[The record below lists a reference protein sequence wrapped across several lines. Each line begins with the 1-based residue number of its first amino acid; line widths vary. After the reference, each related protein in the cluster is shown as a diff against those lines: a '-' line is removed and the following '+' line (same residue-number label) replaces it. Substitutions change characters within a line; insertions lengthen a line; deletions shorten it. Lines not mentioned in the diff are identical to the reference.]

1 MTTTSGQVPRP
12 TPLETGTDLG
22 RRLTAL
28 EGLRAVAVLA
38 VVVTHAGFLSGVTGG
53 TVLPGLV
60 ARMDFG
66 VAIFFVLSGFLLYLP
81 HARHSVGTGNSPS
94 LRDYAIRRVAR
105 IYPAFVLCLVGTL
118 CIVGAA
124 RTAPVSSWLATLSLV
139 QVLRPAWHIAP
150 LNHLWS
156 LSTEVAFYLALPLL
170 GRALVAGPARP
181 GRAVLNRQAVR
192 LVALIAATWVFRLL
206 VVNDAIGSLSAL
218 SWLPAHLDWFA
229 AGMLL
234 AVLRTGQ
241 AQLGWGTG
249 VVSAVREAPVAIR
262 ALALVLLWLATTRL
276 AGPYDLTPATTAED
290 LLKHVLYLVS
300 AAALVAPSALDAV
313 DGTSRALS
321 SRWMVWLGTI
331 SYGVF
336 LWHLPMMFAV
346 QGGFGL
352 RLFGGQFWLLLAL
365 TLALTVPVAAASW
378 YLVEHPLLRRAH
390 ALTRRA
396 PDPVPEPAHTPAAP
410 ATPAGPP
417 APAGGAAGRA

>member
-1 MTTTSGQVPRP
+1 MSTTGQVTP
-12 TPLETGTDLG
+12 TSPPVTTQTDLG

-81 HARHSVGTGNSPS
+81 HARRSVGAGRRPS

-105 IYPAFVLCLVGTL
+105 IYPAFLLCLLGTA
-118 CIVGAA
+118 CIVAAA
-124 RTAPVSSWLATLSLV
+124 RTAPVQAWLATASLV
-139 QVLRPAWHIAP
+139 QVLTPSWHIAP

-156 LSTEVAFYLALPLL
+156 LSTEVAFYLTLPVIARLL
-170 GRALVAGPARP
+170 VVGSPRTGRAMLT
-181 GRAVLNRQAVR
+181 RQAMR
-192 LVALIAATWVFRLL
+192 LVALVAATWAFRIL
-206 VVNDAIGSLSAL
+206 VAGGVLGSLSAL

-229 AGMLL
+229 AGMVL
-234 AVLRTGQ
+234 AVLRTGH

-249 VVSAVREAPVAIR
+249 VVRAVREAPMAIR
-262 ALALVLLWLATTRL
+262 ALGLVLLWLATTSL
-276 AGPYDLTPATTAED
+276 AGPYDLRPATTSED
-290 LLKHVLYLVS
+290 LLKHVVYLVS
-300 AAALVAPSALDAV
+300 ATALVAPSALDAV
-313 DGTSRALS
+313 DGASRVLS

-346 QGGFGL
+346 QSGFGL
-352 RLFGGQFWLLLAL
+352 RLFGGQFWLLLTL
-365 TLALTVPVAAASW
+365 TLALTVPVATASW

-390 ALTRRA
+390 ELTRRA
-396 PDPVPEPAHTPAAP
+396 PDPVPEPAPTPGVTTTSDGAP
-410 ATPAGPP
+410 ARAGD
-417 APAGGAAGRA
+417 AAGQA